1 MGMCNLGQG
10 SLELVDAAGMPGMT
24 QPPVNEIVA
33 VALVFQGRRKLVRHL
48 SSTLVGDIIKLHP
61 SALQN
66 SNSRQ
71 PLVIV
76 DRQGFEIGREMP
88 LGLVARQLGISVA
101 NGGLRELT
109 LQSDEWG
116 G

>member
-1 MGMCNLGQG
+1 MG
-10 SLELVDAAGMPGMT
+10 LESVDATGMAGMI
-24 QPPVNEIVA
+24 QPLVNEIVP
-33 VALVFQGRRKLVRHL
+33 VALIFQGRRKLVRHL

-61 SALQN
+61 SAVQN

-88 LGLVARQLGISVA
+88 LGLLARQLGISVA
-101 NGGLRELT
+101 NGGLLELT
-109 LQSDEWG
+109 LQIDEWG
-116 G
+116 